1 VSGVLLTTVCRP
13 VGGPDAGPSVCL
25 DVMKGQLCVEQ
36 GALRTAGVGW
46 AYGLEYIAAN
56 ITSPTTVLHWPNEG
70 ELIRELVRGDYHT
83 VGISYT
89 FQLVPGLSRVVAL
102 VRTYAP
108 RARVVLGGYG
118 TAARETWLLG
128 DHVCEGDGIEY
139 MRKLLGERVG
149 EPIEHPTIVYGNTL
163 LSLPID
169 AGRKVM
175 ICTGLGC
182 ATGCDF
188 CASSAK
194 FRRRYHPLVADGD
207 ALYAVMDDLYQRTGI
222 DEFQLFDENFLVDR
236 PRAERLADL
245 CQEHGRHFE
254 FFTFASLRS
263 LADYTAEELVRIGVS
278 AVWVG
283 LEGKHAGYSK
293 LHGERLSALIARL
306 RRCGILVVGSMIVGF
321 DYHTPAVIHDELE
334 EILEAEPTYLQCL
347 IYGPTPGT
355 ALWERLEGQ
364 QRWRGGPPGRGGV
377 PYARCDGFALGF
389 EHPHMS
395 APELEALQR
404 HCTRADFE
412 RHGHSIYRAVDTWLE
427 GWEQLRGRPEPW
439 LQARASVYERKL
451 RGCRPLLPVGIA
463 RAPSPAVR
471 TRLKLLLDRLDVA
484 FGPAGAK
491 ERIAAHL
498 VLPAAERWTRFAL
511 RYPRLQ
517 QPRLIRR
524 RYRC

>member
-1 VSGVLLTTVCRP
+1 MSRVLLTTVCRP
-13 VGGPDAGPSVCL
+13 VGGPHEGPSMGV
-25 DVMKGQLCVEQ
+25 DVMRGQLCVSQ

-56 ITSPTTVLHWPNEG
+56 LSSPTTVLHWPSEG
-70 ELIRELVRGDYHT
+70 ELIRELIRGDYDT

-89 FQLVPGLSRVVAL
+89 FQLVPRLSRIVAL
-102 VRTYAP
+102 VRTHAP
-108 RARVVLGGYG
+108 AARIVLGGYG

-128 DHVCEGDGIEY
+128 DHVCHGDGIAF
-139 MRKLLGERVG
+139 MRALLEERVG
-149 EPIEHPTIVYGNTL
+149 EPVEHPTIVYGNTL

-194 FRRRYHPLVADGD
+194 FRRRYEPLVKDGD
-207 ALYAVMDDLYQRTGI
+207 ALFAVMDDLFQRTGI

-236 PRAERLADL
+236 PRAERLAEL
-245 CQEHGRHFE
+245 CQQYGRHFD

-263 LADYTAEELVRIGVS
+263 LAGYSAEDLVRIGVS

-293 LHGERLSALIARL
+293 LHGEELAALITRL

-321 DYHTPAVIHDELE
+321 DYHTPAIIRDELE
-334 EILEAEPTYLQCL
+334 EILEAQPTYLQCL

-355 ALWERLEGQ
+355 ALWDRLARQG
-364 QRWRGGPPGRGGV
+364 RWLGGPPGRGGV
-377 PYARCDGFALGF
+377 PYERCDGFQVGF
-389 EHPHMS
+389 EHPHMQ
-395 APELEALQR
+395 AAELESLQL
-404 HCTRADFE
+404 HCTQLDFE
-412 RHGHSIYRAVDTWLE
+412 RHGPSIYRAVATWLE
-427 GWEQLRGRPEPW
+427 GWENLRDASEPW
-439 LQARASVYERKL
+439 LRARAEVYERKL
-451 RGCRPLLPVGIA
+451 RGCRPLLPVGIS
-463 RAPSPAVR
+463 RAPTPAVR
-471 TRLKLLLDRLDVA
+471 ARLVALRDRLEAA
-484 FGPAGAK
+484 FGPADVK
-491 ERIAAHL
+491 ERIIAHG

-511 RYPRLQ
+511 RYHALQ

-524 RYRC
+524 RYRW